1 MSRSEAAAEAEKQRI
16 LKRLEQGKAQSLEDL
31 LVVAQLRGYKPSW
44 AHIVF
49 NQRMAKRA
57 AKMSGCVAGHA
68 DGRREQMRM
77 AV

>member
-1 MSRSEAAAEAEKQRI
+1 LSRTARGRI
-16 LKRLEQGKAQSLEDL
+16 LKRLEQGKAQSLDDL
-31 LVVAQLRGYKPSW
+31 LMVAQLRGYKPSW

-57 AKMSGCVAGHA
+57 AKMSGSVAGRNERV
-68 DGRREQMRM
+68 GV